1 MSISATPSNEVEEK
15 IKHDEYIQTLSQL
28 YRQLSEQRV
37 KLLYKDQPRAKR
49 KYKRISNEITSLIEE
64 MMKRKEPVKDEE
76 KEIDT
81 EEIVLNP

>member
-1 MSISATPSNEVEEK
+1 MSISATPSNEVEET
-15 IKHDEYIQTLSQL
+15 IKHDENIQTLSQL